1 MAEHTL
7 SLEADWSSYFRD
19 VIEDTAKGSAR
30 PPDPV
35 MSEYVLGLLTE
46 TALPGSPI
54 EQTVGAPLALQLAE
68 ALQAARAVR
77 FERLRKLG
85 DGVLLLGG
93 LYQPH
98 LARSGLDDGYVVRI
112 GQRAYGLA
120 ASLMPGPTALSLE
133 SPSSQADVL
142 AELASSFTE
151 LMLFLR
157 NVADTMAIRAM
168 RTSKD
173 MVLLLERWLES
184 RSDYLGRLLKA
195 EGVPIGALA

>member
-1 MAEHTL
+1 VAEHTL

-133 SPSSQADVL
+133 SPSPQADVL

>member
-98 LARSGLDDGYVVRI
+98 LARSGLDDSYVVRI

-133 SPSSQADVL
+133 SPSPQADVL

>member
-133 SPSSQADVL
+133 SPSPQADVL